1 MRGKG
6 GDYAQIVSSQ
16 GGNYAWQGGG
26 DYAWIKSKT
35 NRVFHKWAKQ

>member
-6 GDYAQIVSSQ
+6 VIMRRSSVVR
-16 GGNYAWQGGG
+16 GVIMRGKGG

>member
-16 GGNYAWQGGG
+16 GVIMRGKGG